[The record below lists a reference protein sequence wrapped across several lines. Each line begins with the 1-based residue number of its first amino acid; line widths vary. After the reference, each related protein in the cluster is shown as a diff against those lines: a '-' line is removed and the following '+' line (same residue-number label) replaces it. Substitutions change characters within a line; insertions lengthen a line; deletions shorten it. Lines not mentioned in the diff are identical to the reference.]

1 MLRSTVLPGIAALLL
16 SAALAVPASA
26 AQRVTPTIGAPS
38 YPHGPRLANGLNDS
52 NDMGAALNRGQYR
65 RQGRSNAMW
74 PDGRHRE
81 GEWRQAQAQGKA
93 AAGTHYETERR
104 DGKWRG
110 RGTYTFSDG
119 GRYEG
124 EWLAGKLHGQ
134 GIRTWPDGNRYEGEF
149 REGKRHG
156 RGIYTFPEG
165 DRYEGEWQAGQRHGR
180 GT

>member
-1 MLRSTVLPGIAALLL
+1 MSRSTVLPGIAALLL
-16 SAALAVPASA
+16 SAALAVPTSA
-26 AQRVTPTIGAPS
+26 AQRVTPTIGAPA

-52 NDMGAALNRGQYR
+52 NDFGAALSRGQYR
-65 RQGRSNAMW
+65 WQGRSNAVW

-81 GEWRQAQAQGKA
+81 GEWRQAQTQGKA

-124 EWLAGKLHGQ
+124 EWRNDRPHGQ
-134 GIRTWPDGNRYEGEF
+134 GILTMSDGRRFEGQWRNGCFGKKGGTWAVAENTAADCGFE
-149 REGKRHG
+149 
-156 RGIYTFPEG
+156 
-165 DRYEGEWQAGQRHGR
+165 
-180 GT
+180 